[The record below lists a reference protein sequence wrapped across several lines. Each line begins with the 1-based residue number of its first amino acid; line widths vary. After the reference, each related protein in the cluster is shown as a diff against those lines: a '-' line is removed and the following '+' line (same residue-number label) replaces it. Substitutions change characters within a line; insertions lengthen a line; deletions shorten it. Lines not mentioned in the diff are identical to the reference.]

1 MRRIL
6 IAAAAGLVAAALL
19 ATPAEATSFAL
30 PAPTGPHPVGREVLH
45 LVDQSRIDPWVPT
58 GPRELMISVWYPA
71 AAHGGRRLPY
81 ATAEESRLMLESVN
95 VTTVPP
101 DTLTRVL
108 PHARTGAPPLR
119 TARRLPLIV
128 LSPGFSDPRFMLTTL
143 AEDLAGRGYVVAA
156 VDHTY
161 EGSGITFPDG
171 RVTGCL
177 LCERDDRDGRAIV
190 ANRVRDISFVLD
202 RLLAHPRYGRMI
214 DHDRIGMAG
223 HSMGGAT
230 AAATM
235 LADRRVDAGINLDG
249 GFQQSFGS
257 DLARPFLMMS
267 AGPDPQSTHVDWN
280 AAWSHLTGWRR
291 WLTVPRMDHRSYSD
305 VPVLGEWLGIG
316 DWELPGTRAMQITRT
331 YVAAFFDQHL
341 RNRPSCPRF
350 GEVEVVEPA
359 SAPQGLRTM

>member
-1 MRRIL
+1 MRHL
-6 IAAAAGLVAAALL
+6 LVAAAVGL
-19 ATPAEATSFAL
+19 AASVPSFVVL
-30 PAPTGPHPVGREVLH
+30 PTPTGPHPVGREVLH
-45 LVDQSRIDPWVPT
+45 LVDRSRTDPWVPT
-58 GPRELMISVWYPA
+58 GPRELMISVYYPA
-71 AAHGGRRLPY
+71 VANQGRRAPY
-81 ATAEESRLMLESVN
+81 ATAEESRLMLESVG

-101 DTLTRVL
+101 DSLTRVI

-143 AEDLAGRGYVVAA
+143 AEDLAGRGYVVAT

-161 EGSGITFPDG
+161 EGSGVTFPDG

-177 LCERDDRDGRAIV
+177 LCERPDRDGRAIV
-190 ANRVRDISFVLD
+190 ANRVRDVSFVLD

-214 DHDRIGMAG
+214 DHGRIGMAG

-235 LADRRVDAGINLDG
+235 LVDRRVDAGVNLDG
-249 GFQQSFGS
+249 GFQRSFDT
-257 DLARPFLMMS
+257 DLARPFLMLS
-267 AGPDPQSTHVDWN
+267 AGPDPQTTHGDWN
-280 AAWSHLTGWRR
+280 AAWAHLTGWRG
-291 WLTVPRMDHRSYSD
+291 WLTVPPMEHRSYSD

-316 DWELPGTRAMQITRT
+316 DWELPGTRSVQVTRT

-341 RNRPSCPRF
+341 RGRPSPLLDRPSPRFPEVCFVNRPAGSGCP
-350 GEVEVVEPA
+350 
-359 SAPQGLRTM
+359 